1 MTGEF
6 ETYLQVLVLAVVQG
20 LTEFLPISS
29 SAHLILVPKL
39 FGWQDQGLTF
49 DIATHF
55 GTLLA
60 VLAYFRS
67 RLWRLTVGSAQGL
80 WKGVY
85 NDELHFVT
93 KLLVAT
99 LPIVVVGGL
108 AMDLVESYMRSI
120 LVIGFFTIA
129 FAFVLFCSDKFG
141 RRDRDETHMSIHHA
155 LLIGLAQV
163 LALIPGTS
171 RSGITITAALLLGFS
186 RTASARFSFLLA
198 IPTISA
204 AAWLAGLDALAQPHV
219 TDWFAVGLGVLISFA
234 GAYLCIDAF
243 LKLVD
248 RVGMTP
254 FVIYRVIFGCLLLG
268 SAAVV

>member
-6 ETYLQVLVLAVVQG
+6 ETYLQVLVLALVQG
-20 LTEFLPISS
+20 FTEFLPISS

-39 FGWQDQGLTF
+39 LGWKDQGLTF

-67 RLWRLTVGSAQGL
+67 RLWRLAVGSAQGL
-80 WKGVY
+80 WKRVY
-85 NDELHFVT
+85 NDELQFVF

-108 AMDLVESYMRSI
+108 ARDFVELHMRSTF
-120 LVIGFFTIA
+120 VIGLSTIL
-129 FAFVLFCSDKFG
+129 FAFVLFGADRFG
-141 RRDRDETHMSIHHA
+141 RKCNEESQMPIHQA

-171 RSGITITAALLLGFS
+171 RSGITITAALLLGLS
-186 RTASARFSFLLA
+186 RASAARFSFLLA

-204 AAWLAGLDALAQPHV
+204 AAWLAGFDAFSQSHN
-219 TDWFAVGLGVLISFA
+219 TDWLALGLGVLISFA

-243 LKLVD
+243 LRLVD

-254 FVIYRVIFGCLLLG
+254 FVIYRVIIGCLLLG
-268 SAAVV
+268 STVVT